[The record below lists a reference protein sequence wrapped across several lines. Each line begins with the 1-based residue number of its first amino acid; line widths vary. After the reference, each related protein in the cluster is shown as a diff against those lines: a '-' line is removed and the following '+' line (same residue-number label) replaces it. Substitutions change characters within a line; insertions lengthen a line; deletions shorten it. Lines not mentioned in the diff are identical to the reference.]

1 MKHSSFLLSV
11 WLITSL
17 CFYSC
22 TTVAPS
28 FPSAIDYTD
37 GRSVM
42 REIEAVRSLIA
53 EKPLEALLRA
63 KRLTL
68 YSENIAGE
76 VDALYQEAEVA
87 VEKQF
92 SDEVENGRWEEAL
105 KIFRS
110 LAALGHTPAQ
120 WTEQKLIS
128 AQQNEW
134 KEKKFDA
141 LVQDSA
147 RVSGGANDAS
157 SLETVRKM
165 MQGVVTVWVD
175 RGMTIEKGLGRA
187 DRMIGSGFFID
198 ANGYLITNYHVIQSE
213 VDPEY
218 EGYSRVYV
226 KLPNNSTVRIPAK
239 VVGWD
244 SVFDLALLKTE
255 ITPAVYFQLGSSKDL
270 NIGSRIY
277 AIGSPAGLEQ
287 TLTSGIVSAQNRRL
301 LSLGSVLQIDAPVN
315 HGSSGG
321 PIIDEAGRVQA
332 IVFAGLERNEGLNFA
347 IPVEL
352 LRLILPQLYAGG
364 ETVHAWMSAYGISV
378 KESPQQEAGTEL
390 VYAVPGS
397 SASAIPSDALITH
410 LNGVAVPSLEA
421 LQSELM
427 RWSAGTIVRLSG
439 YAPSKEGV
447 LFSGSGIEASNSVD
461 NVSDTTGNPGAVQ
474 GNEGV
479 VAGNI
484 GSGAE
489 SICRTPG
496 NSGNAVSR
504 AVNTSK
510 TEQSGHRWDKTR
522 QDWYVQ
528 LESRPKRPAELVYS
542 RDSRARAMLPLY
554 GIYLESAGGKKSF
567 RITDVIPG
575 SYADETG
582 FSAGDYLEIR
592 TMELQKDLEAVYTQ
606 IYTKRRKSAYIDTF
620 IDIWAYLD
628 NPSYF

>member
-1 MKHSSFLLSV
+1 MKRPLFLLSV
-11 WLITSL
+11 LLIALL

-22 TTVAPS
+22 ATVTPS
-28 FPSAIDYTD
+28 FPPSIDYTD
-37 GRSVM
+37 SRSVT
-42 REIEAVRSLIA
+42 RELEAVRSLIE
-53 EKPLEALLRA
+53 EKPLNALLRA
-63 KRLTL
+63 KRLIL
-68 YSENIAGE
+68 YTENTDE
-76 VDALYQEAEVA
+76 TNTLYQEAKSN
-87 VEKQF
+87 VEKLFLQT
-92 SDEVENGRWEEAL
+92 VEDGKWEEAL

-110 LAALGHTPAQ
+110 LTALGHSPAQ
-120 WTEQKLIS
+120 WSEKKLMS
-128 AQQNEW
+128 AQQNKW

-141 LVQDSA
+141 LIQDTA
-147 RVSGGANDAS
+147 RLSNGVNDAP

-165 MQGVVTVWVD
+165 MKGTVTVWVD

-218 EGYSRVYV
+218 EGFSRVYI
-226 KLPNNSTVRIPAK
+226 KRAENPTVRIPAK

-244 SVFDLALLKTE
+244 TIFDLALLKTE
-255 ITPAVYFQLGSSKDL
+255 IDPEVYFQLGSSEDL

-352 LRLILPQLYAGG
+352 LRLILPQLYVGG
-364 ETVHAWMSAYGISV
+364 ETVHAWMSSYGISV
-378 KESPQQEAGTEL
+378 KPAPQQEAGTEL
-390 VYAVPGS
+390 VYALPDS
-397 SASAIPSDALITH
+397 SASAIPAGALITH
-410 LNGVAVPSLEA
+410 LNGRAVPSLES
-421 LQSELM
+421 LQAELM
-427 RWSAGTIVRLSG
+427 RLSAGTIVKLSG
-439 YAPSKEGV
+439 YAPLHTSAVNGV
-447 LFSGSGIEASNSVD
+447 LSSGSGTDANLSAVT
-461 NVSDTTGNPGAVQ
+461 DTTDSSGTDAAGGTGNRASST
-474 GNEGV
+474 GNTDISTGNTADTARDSVGTMGGV
-479 VAGNI
+479 ERI
-484 GSGAE
+484 EHSWE
-489 SICRTPG
+489 
-496 NSGNAVSR
+496 
-504 AVNTSK
+504 
-510 TEQSGHRWDKTR
+510 KTR

-528 LESRPKRPAELVYS
+528 LEARPKQPAELVY
-542 RDSRARAMLPLY
+542 RKDSRARVMLPAY
-554 GIYLESAGGKKSF
+554 GIYLENAGGKKSF
-567 RITDVIPG
+567 RITEVVPG

-582 FSAGDYLEIR
+582 FSAGDYLEIHD
-592 TMELQKDLEAVYTQ
+592 MEVQKAEEALFTR
-606 IYTKRRKSAYIDTF
+606 IYTKRRKSAYLDTF

>member
-1 MKHSSFLLSV
+1 MKLRRFSYNISALIVLLVTFNACASV
-11 WLITSL
+11 T
-17 CFYSC
+17 
-22 TTVAPS
+22 PS
-28 FPSAIDYTD
+28 FSQNVDYTD
-37 GRSVM
+37 GRSVI
-42 REIEAVRSLIA
+42 REIEAIRNLIA
-53 EKPLEALLRA
+53 KKPLDALLRA
-63 KRLTL
+63 KHLTL
-68 YSENIAGE
+68 YTENTDEINT
-76 VDALYQEAEVA
+76 LYQETKLT
-87 VEKQF
+87 VEKLF
-92 SDEVENGRWEEAL
+92 FEAVENGTWDEAL

-110 LAALGHTPAQ
+110 LTVLEEAPVH
-120 WTEQKLIS
+120 WSEQKLVS
-128 AQQNEW
+128 AQRDKW

-141 LVQDSA
+141 LIQSTAQLSDGV
-147 RVSGGANDAS
+147 NDAP

-165 MQGVVTVWVD
+165 MKGTVTVWVD

-226 KLPNNSTVRIPAK
+226 KLAENPTVRIPAK

-244 SVFDLALLKTE
+244 TIFDLALLKTE
-255 ITPAVYFQLGSSKDL
+255 INPEVYFQLGSSEDL

-364 ETVHAWMSAYGISV
+364 ETVHAWMSCYGVSV

-397 SASAIPSDALITH
+397 SASVIPAGAVITH
-410 LNGVAVPSLEA
+410 LNGRAVPTLEA
-421 LQSELM
+421 LQSDLM
-427 RWSAGTIVRLSG
+427 RLSAGTIVKVSG
-439 YAPSKEGV
+439 YAPVHAPAANRDIS
-447 LFSGSGIEASNSVD
+447 SGSGIDAIGD
-461 NVSDTTGNPGAVQ
+461 TGNT
-474 GNEGV
+474 
-479 VAGNI
+479 AGNA
-484 GSGAE
+484 GYSAGNMDGADGKE
-489 SICRTPG
+489 
-496 NSGNAVSR
+496 
-504 AVNTSK
+504 
-510 TEQSGHRWDKTR
+510 HRWEKTR

-528 LESRPKRPAELVYS
+528 LESRPKQPAELVY
-542 RDSRARAMLPLY
+542 RKDSRARTMLPVY

-567 RITDVIPG
+567 RITEVIPG
-575 SYADETG
+575 SHADETG
-582 FSAGDYLEIR
+582 FSAGDYLEIHK
-592 TMELQKDLEAVYTQ
+592 MEVQKAEEALYTQ
-606 IYTKRRKSAYIDTF
+606 IYTKRRKSAYLDTF
-620 IDIWAYLD
+620 MDIWAYLD